1 MHAYFYGEVG
11 GWGRVPFSKNLMSP
25 TPRRKWYLTTGRRAH
40 YMVLDPIPQSLP
52 VHFFGSRSQPPTS
65 RTVSTQ
71 SCVCDR
77 QLVCLCS
84 VVVFICVKKTDVM
97 NQKVHK
103 LCVCVSVY
111 VTCVCMCVCV
121 RKLCVRVSLRKLCL
135 RVRLCLCL
143 CLCLCVCVCVC
154 VCVLNTV

>member
-1 MHAYFYGEVG
+1 VCACVCVPTTTRRDYTVNLCVCVVSTFVHSREVG

-25 TPRRKWYLTTGRRAH
+25 TPRRKWCSTTGRRAH

-103 LCVCVSVY
+103 LCVCVSV
-111 VTCVCMCVCV
+111 
-121 RKLCVRVSLRKLCL
+121 
-135 RVRLCLCL
+135 
-143 CLCLCVCVCVC
+143 
-154 VCVLNTV
+154 